1 MLMKKIENIYDNKTF
16 FDNYIKLRNDPNNIA
31 ANEIVEM
38 PAIYNELPNLKGKK
52 VLDLGCGTGN
62 NCIKAIELGADYV
75 MGIDVSKNMI
85 DLAKK
90 TNSDKKIVY
99 ENLAIENVST
109 LNQKFDVVI
118 SSLAF
123 HYIEDY
129 DKLLKD
135 IYELLNEN
143 GQLIFSQEHPLATGT
158 ILNEACNSSSKLKLG
173 GKEYKLLSDY
183 NINGPREVNWLGGTY
198 TKYHRNISS
207 LINGLINNNY
217 KICRIVEPVASEENV
232 KKNPKYKNQLN
243 MPYFMIIIAQK

>member
-1 MLMKKIENIYDNKTF
+1 MNNNIYDDKSF

-38 PAIYNELPNLKGKK
+38 PAIYNELPNLEGKR
-52 VLDLGCGTGN
+52 VLDLGCGSGN
-62 NCIKAIELGADYV
+62 NCIKAVELGASYV
-75 MGIDVSKNMI
+75 VGIDVSKNMI
-85 DLAKK
+85 ELANEVNK
-90 TNSDKKIVY
+90 DEKITY
-99 ENLAIENVST
+99 KNISMENISL
-109 LNQKFDVVI
+109 LKDKFDVII

-135 IYELLNEN
+135 IYKLLNKK
-143 GQLIFSQEHPLATGT
+143 GLLIFSQEHPLSTGT
-158 ILNEACNSSSKLKLG
+158 ILNEACNFKSKLKLG

-183 NINGPREVNWLGGTY
+183 NINGPREMNWLGGTY
-198 TKYHRNISS
+198 TKYHRNISC

-217 KICRIVEPVASEENV
+217 KLCKIVEPIASEENV

-243 MPYFMIIIAQK
+243 MPYFMIIVAQK